1 MIFFHL
7 FHKHTTCQKS
17 TCEEAAVCPCGNG
30 SQVCGRA
37 FHVLWGAPT
46 RRVFLCCNGTLFSS
60 WIIYF
65 SKECEGEF
73 AGNL

>member
-30 SQVCGRA
+30 SQVCGEGMA
-37 FHVLWGAPT
+37 SISCALGCPHQEGFLVLQWYII
-46 RRVFLCCNGTLFSS
+46 FKLDHLF
-60 WIIYF
+60 
-65 SKECEGEF
+65 
-73 AGNL
+73 